1 MKYPAFFIKIMSKI
15 IWKPVDELLD
25 EVASLTQEERFLAN
39 EITKTTNNEHDYESN
54 STKHR
59 GEGFSKG
66 LAR

>member
-54 STKHR
+54 SKKHR